1 MARINKLEK
10 LINKILE
17 YKQSEIN
24 FDSNVKLIDLYMA
37 IRNELDEDKI
47 KKLIMK

>member
-1 MARINKLEK
+1 MVRINKLEK

-24 FDSNVKLIDLYMA
+24 YEIGS
-37 IRNELDEDKI
+37 R
-47 KKLIMK
+47 